1 MAEKRR
7 SDPEARLTRSH
18 TRKSRAMAAM
28 TKLIGESL
36 DVPAVLRAVGDTA
49 RAVLGVDRVH
59 IFLGSDP
66 RELRVAYLGGLPHPA
81 LTEGQRVDLV
91 REGSKVQRQALE
103 RRELLC
109 VDDWEADNRV
119 NRELAR
125 RWGIASAVHA
135 PLVARNQTLGLLVL
149 SSATPQRWSEEQ
161 VEVAEALAAQASV
174 ALDNARLNEG
184 LRQAYN
190 QLKDAQQ
197 RIRQNERMAVVGTFA
212 SGLAHEVRNPLN
224 SMALQL
230 SLLERRI
237 AALEP
242 AQAEQMQELTQII
255 REEIRRLDALV
266 GDFLLFSLTK
276 RINCRPAS
284 LDGLID
290 EVVRLL
296 RPEGRA
302 ASVLLKRHRPE
313 EPLPKLPMDTEKM
326 KQVFIN
332 LIRNAIEAMP
342 DGGIVSVESE
352 QVARQVRVKVRDT
365 GPGLPEGID
374 VFQLFVSTKTGG
386 TGLGLSIAQQIVLD
400 HGGEIAVERA
410 PEGGAVFTVVL
421 PLEAEGAVAQE
432 TRRPVMLIP

>member
-1 MAEKRR
+1 MRKD
-7 SDPEARLTRSH
+7 SQ
-18 TRKSRAMAAM
+18 KSRAMVAM
-28 TKLIGESL
+28 TQLIGGSL

-66 RELRVAYLGGLPHPA
+66 RQLRVAYLGGLPHPV
-81 LTEGQRVDLV
+81 LSEGQLVDLV
-91 REGSKVQRQALE
+91 SEGSKMQRQALE
-103 RRELLC
+103 SRELLC
-109 VDDWEADNRV
+109 VDDWEADDRV
-119 NRELAR
+119 NKDLAR

-135 PLVARNQTLGLLVL
+135 PLVARNQALGLLVL
-149 SSATPQRWSEEQ
+149 SSATPQRWTDERI
-161 VEVAEALAAQASV
+161 EVAEALAAQASV

-184 LRQAYN
+184 LRQAVN

-230 SLLERRI
+230 ALLERRI
-237 AALEP
+237 AALGSE
-242 AQAEQMQELTQII
+242 QAEQMQELTQII

-276 RINCRPAS
+276 RINCRPAC
-284 LDGLID
+284 LDSLID
-290 EVVRLL
+290 DVVRLL

-302 ASVLLKRHRPE
+302 AGVLLKRHRPE
-313 EPLPKLPMDTEKM
+313 APLPKLPMDTEKM

-352 QVARQVRVKVRDT
+352 LVAGNVRVTVRDN
-365 GPGLPEGID
+365 GPGLPEGLD

-410 PEGGAVFTVVL
+410 SAGGTVFTVAL
-421 PLEAEGAVAQE
+421 PLETEKAAVQE
-432 TRRPVMLIP
+432 AKRPVMLIP